1 MWMPSIASKCASQ
14 PRPVGQMIETTY
26 PASRSV
32 VASCHTRRSNGD
44 GRFSTSMRTRFGL
57 CFGLWSGFCFGFCD
71 SKGSLRA
78 GLQITPLD
86 MQGDEAAGPSR
97 IAAYPECRRLAGE
110 RFPLDR
116 FEAVPGVF
124 VARAV
129 APAVAGV
136 AVGPHI
142 ESTHHLIAAI
152 RKGSSSMRASR
163 YGTRSPLT

>member
-14 PRPVGQMIETTY
+14 PRPVGQMMETTY

-44 GRFSTSMRTRFGL
+44 GRFSTSMRTRFG
-57 CFGLWSGFCFGFCD
+57 FWFRFCGG
-71 SKGSLRA
+71 KGSLRA
-78 GLQITPLD
+78 GLQVTPLD
-86 MQGDEAAGPSR
+86 MQGDEAAGHCG
-97 IAAYPECRRLAGE
+97 IAAHPERRRLAGE

-116 FEAVPGVF
+116 LEAVPGVF

>member
-1 MWMPSIASKCASQ
+1 
-14 PRPVGQMIETTY
+14 MIETTY

-57 CFGLWSGFCFGFCD
+57 CFGFWFGFWRGFCFGFCD

-78 GLQITPLD
+78 GLQVTPLD
-86 MQGDEAAGPSR
+86 MQGDEAAGPGG
-97 IAAYPECRRLAGE
+97 IAAHPERRRLAGE

-116 FEAVPGVF
+116 LEAVPGVF

-129 APAVAGV
+129 AAAVAGV

-142 ESTHHLIAAI
+142 ESTHHF
-152 RKGSSSMRASR
+152 
-163 YGTRSPLT
+163 T